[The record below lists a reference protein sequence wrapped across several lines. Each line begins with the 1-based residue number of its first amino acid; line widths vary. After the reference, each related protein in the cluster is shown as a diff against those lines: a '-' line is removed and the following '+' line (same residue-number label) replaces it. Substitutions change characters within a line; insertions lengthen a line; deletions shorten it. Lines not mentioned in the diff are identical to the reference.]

1 MNTKLSV
8 CAIACV
14 LSAGSSFAGVSA
26 QGDTI
31 YLPGGTLTG
40 RENAGALELTING
53 DTTSAGARKNP
64 NRVYALNQGQY
75 YIQLAPIYCYNPTG
89 TLTICGAPSA
99 YGKTKP
105 IILISHAA

>member
-64 NRVYALNQGQY
+64 NRVYALNQGQ
-75 YIQLAPIYCYNPTG
+75 IYTQIASIDVYNPNG
-89 TLTICGAPSA
+89 KITICGVPSSRLGRA
-99 YGKTKP
+99 CTVDW
-105 IILISHAA
+105 